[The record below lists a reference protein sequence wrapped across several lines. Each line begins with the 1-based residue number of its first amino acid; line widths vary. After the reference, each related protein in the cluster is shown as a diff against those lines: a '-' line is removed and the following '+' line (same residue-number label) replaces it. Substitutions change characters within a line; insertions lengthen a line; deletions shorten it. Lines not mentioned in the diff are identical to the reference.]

1 MKYSATNKPL
11 QCMMTQSTCYQQTR
25 TMTVKGVLWHS
36 TGCNNP
42 WLKRYVQP
50 SDNASDRAAWLT
62 KLGKNAYNND
72 WNHIYH
78 EAGLNCWVGKLAD
91 GTVTTVQT
99 MPWNYRPW
107 GCGSGNKGS
116 CNNGWIQFEI
126 CEDGLND
133 KKYFEAAYKE
143 ACEITAYLCKLYNID
158 PNGTV
163 DYNGIKVP
171 TILCHQ
177 DSYQYGL
184 GCNHSDIYNWFPK
197 FGYNMTNV
205 RKDVAALLK
214 GAGVNPGSNTG
225 SNTGGNTGS
234 GSTATTAFKK
244 GDLVT
249 ITGTKY
255 YSGSAIPSWV
265 KAKNWYVE
273 SVSGTRVV
281 INKSEDGKNAIMS
294 PINAADL
301 KLANTS
307 APATQTPASTATK
320 KVVAKGI
327 DVSKWQ
333 GDIDWGKVK
342 AAGIQ
347 FAMVRLGY
355 GSADGTACGIDNYFE
370 KNVANAIKAGVHVG
384 CYFYS
389 YAKSVE
395 AAKKEAAFVV
405 GVLNKYKGAFTY
417 PVAFDLEDNSQTGLG
432 KDTLTNMVIA
442 FGDAIE
448 KAGFYAAL
456 YSNLNWLTH
465 YLDDSKLTRFD
476 HWLAQ
481 WASAPTYTGAFGM
494 WQSSSTGK
502 VNGINGNVDTDVAY
516 KDYPTTIRSKKCN
529 GFTSATQAPKAPA
542 TSEPVKPSTPT
553 PSTPSTTIKA
563 GDTVKITGSK
573 YYSGATIPSWVKAK
587 NWIVHS
593 VSGDRV
599 VIDKSVDGQNS
610 IMSPVKASDLAVVSA
625 TQTAKPVVNTTIE
638 TGDTVKIIG
647 SKYYSGAAIPAWVKA
662 KNWIVYSATAGNDR
676 IVINK
681 STDGQNA
688 IMSPIK
694 RSDLQLVSKK

>member
-1 MKYSATNKPL
+1 MKYSATNKPPV
-11 QCMMTQSTCYQQTR
+11 CMMTQSTCYKGTR
-25 TMTVKGVLWHS
+25 KMEVKGVLWHS
-36 TGCNNP
+36 TGANNP

-50 SDNASDRAAWLT
+50 DDNAADRTAWLT

-72 WNHIYH
+72 WNHINR
-78 EAGLNCWVGKLAD
+78 EAGLNCWIGKFAD
-91 GTVTTVQT
+91 GTVGTVQT
-99 MPWNYRPW
+99 MPWDYRPW
-107 GCGSGNKGS
+107 GCGSGSKGS
-116 CNNGWIQFEI
+116 CNSGWVQFEM
-126 CEDGLND
+126 CEDGLTD
-133 KKYFEAAYKE
+133 ATYFNQAYKE
-143 ACEITAYLCKLYNID
+143 ACEITAYICKMYNID
-158 PNGTV
+158 PHGTV
-163 DYNGIKVP
+163 TVNGVKVP

-177 DSYQYGL
+177 DSYKL
-184 GCNHSDIYNWFPK
+184 GMGSNHGDVYNWFNK
-197 FGYNMTNV
+197 HGKTMDNV
-205 RKDVAALLK
+205 RNDVAALLK
-214 GAGVNPGSNTG
+214 GAGVNTGSNTG
-225 SNTGGNTGS
+225 SA
-234 GSTATTAFKK
+234 STTTTAFKK

-273 SVSGTRVV
+273 SADGARVV

-301 KLANTS
+301 KLAN
-307 APATQTPASTATK
+307 ASTPVPQTQAPTTTK
-320 KVVAKGI
+320 AVVAKGI

-333 GDIDWGKVK
+333 GDIDWAKVK

-347 FAMVRLGY
+347 FAMIRLGY
-355 GSADGTACGIDNYFE
+355 GSADGTACGVDGCFE

-395 AAKKEAAFVV
+395 AVKKEAAFVV

-417 PVAFDLEDNSQTGLG
+417 PVAFDIEDESQTGLG
-432 KDTLTNMVIA
+432 KETLTNMVIA

-448 KAGFYAAL
+448 KAGFYASL
-456 YSNLNWLTH
+456 YSNLNWLTY
-465 YLDDSKLTRFD
+465 YLDDSRLTRFD

-481 WASAPTYTGAFGM
+481 WASAPTYKGAFGM

-542 TSEPVKPSTPT
+542 APEPVVTPPSPTTPAKT
-553 PSTPSTTIKA
+553 TTIKT

-573 YYSGATIPSWVKAK
+573 YYSGAAIPAWVKAK

-599 VIDKSVDGQNS
+599 VINKSADGQNA

-625 TQTAKPVVNTTIE
+625 THAPKPVVNTTIE
-638 TGDTVKIIG
+638 AGDTVKIIG

-662 KNWIVYSATAGNDR
+662 KNWIVYSAPAGSDR
-676 IVINK
+676 IVVNK
-681 STDGQNA
+681 SSDGKNA